1 MVSVGYSHDGIK
13 SFMTDVD
20 QYLEKLE
27 RTHVVLFHEGGKE
40 TKNTEYGFI
49 NKGLAKKEHCFYT
62 TQNPEKI
69 ADEMKEFGIDIEANK
84 ELIHIVKIPERFE
97 DYSKMILD
105 KVDSLPENSKVRV
118 VSTHYFD
125 FNTEKKT
132 DKMAE
137 IEQCVDD
144 NFHKINGN
152 FVCSFEVN
160 QIDDAIRA
168 RFLNQLL
175 DSHKAIIFLRKD
187 KGSEM
192 FTLP

>member
-1 MVSVGYSHDGIK
+1 MKNWYIVQSHSSFENKVAQLIK
-13 SFMTDVD
+13 EEA
-20 QYLEKLE
+20 EK
-27 RTHVVLFHEGGKE
+27 
-40 TKNTEYGFI
+40 
-49 NKGLAKKEHCFYT
+49 A
-62 TQNPEKI
+62 
-69 ADEMKEFGIDIEANK
+69 
-84 ELIHIVKIPERFE
+84 KIPEKFE

-105 KVDSLPENSKVRV
+105 KVDALPEESKVRV

-125 FNTEKKT
+125 FNSEEKT
-132 DKMAE
+132 DRMAE

>member
-1 MVSVGYSHDGIK
+1 MSIE
-13 SFMTDVD
+13 VD
-20 QYLEKLE
+20 QYLEKLDS
-27 RTHVVLFHEGGKE
+27 THIVLFHEGGKE
-40 TKNTEYGFI
+40 TKDTEFNFI
-49 NKGLAKKEHCFYT
+49 KKGLDKNEHCFYT
-62 TQNPEKI
+62 TQKPEKI
-69 ADEMKEFGIDIEANK
+69 LNEMKEFGIDTEANN
-84 ELIHIVKIPERFE
+84 ELIHIVKIPEKFE

-105 KVDSLPENSKVRV
+105 KVAVLPEDQKVRV

-125 FNTEKKT
+125 FNTEEKT
-132 DKMAE
+132 DRMAE

-144 NFHKINGN
+144 DFHKINGN

>member
-1 MVSVGYSHDGIK
+1 MSIQ
-13 SFMTDVD
+13 VD
-20 QYLEKLE
+20 QYLEKLDS
-27 RTHVVLFHEGGKE
+27 THIVLFHEGGKE
-40 TKNTEYGFI
+40 TKDTEFGFI
-49 NKGLAKKEHCFYT
+49 KKGLDKNEHCFYT
-62 TQNPEKI
+62 TQKPEKI
-69 ADEMKEFGIDIEANK
+69 LNEMKEFGIDTEANS
-84 ELIHIVKIPERFE
+84 ELIHIVKIPEKFE

-105 KVDSLPENSKVRV
+105 KVAALPEDQKVRV
-118 VSTHYFD
+118 VSTHFFD
-125 FNTEKKT
+125 FNTEEKT
-132 DKMAE
+132 DRMAE

-144 NFHKINGN
+144 DFHKINGN

-187 KGSEM
+187 KNSEM

>member
-1 MVSVGYSHDGIK
+1 MVRSDATAYLDNLGCAHVVYFHDGGDQSQVTEFDFIK
-13 SFMTDVD
+13 KGVD
-20 QYLEKLE
+20 KQQ
-27 RTHVVLFHEGGKE
+27 
-40 TKNTEYGFI
+40 
-49 NKGLAKKEHCFYT
+49 HCFYT

-69 ADEMKEFGIDIEANK
+69 LRQMKEFGIEVNT
-84 ELIHIVKIPERFE
+84 EYLHLVEIPEKFE

-105 KVDSLPENSKVRV
+105 KVDGLPHDSEIRV
-118 VSTHYFD
+118 LSTHHFD
-125 FNTEKKT
+125 FDSEERT
-132 DKMAE
+132 DRMAE

-144 NFHKINGN
+144 DFHKINGN

>member
-1 MVSVGYSHDGIK
+1 MSTQSEE
-13 SFMTDVD
+13 F
-20 QYLEKLE
+20 LETLE
-27 RTHVVLFHEGGKE
+27 RTHVVLFHDGNEE
-40 TKNTEYGFI
+40 TKKTEYGFMK
-49 NKGLAKKEHCFYT
+49 KGLEKGEHCFYT
-62 TQNPEKI
+62 TQKPEQI
-69 ADEMKEFGIDIEANK
+69 INEMKEFGIDTESNK
-84 ELIHIVKIPERFE
+84 EFIHIVEIPEKFE

-105 KVDSLPENSKVRV
+105 KVDSLPEDSKVRV

-125 FNTEKKT
+125 FNTEEKT
-132 DKMAE
+132 DRMAE

-144 NFHKINGN
+144 DFHKINGN